1 LKLIQLRHKRGY
13 TVTSRR
19 DVLGLLVAGSAIGL
33 TGCGTYGG
41 ASYRFRMTV
50 EADTPQGQLTGSS
63 VYEVSAKK
71 MLRLTSEERA
81 GSGGTRGQA
90 LILDLPNGPVFVTL
104 KMPVAG
110 ESLGTRA
117 TIAFL
122 PEAESAGIDSYVAAV
137 GKLGGWF
144 AAYKAELPRKDWPLM
159 VRFRDINDPGSVER
173 VEPGTVG
180 VKRVL
185 LETTSDDLSVGI
197 QETLPWLTRINGS
210 LTRRLS
216 APDPTKPPFSAQI
229 GGGDFS
235 TEI

>member
-1 LKLIQLRHKRGY
+1 M
-13 TVTSRR
+13 TSRR

-33 TGCGTYGG
+33 TGCGAYGG

-90 LILDLPNGPVFVTL
+90 LILDLHNGPVFVTL

-110 ESLGTRA
+110 DHLGTRA
-117 TIAFL
+117 TKALL
-122 PEAESAGIDSYVAAV
+122 PQTRSGDIDANLAAV
-137 GKLGGWF
+137 SELGGWF
-144 AAYKAELPRKDWPLM
+144 AAHKAELPREDWPLM

-173 VEPGTVG
+173 VEPGSIG
-180 VKRVL
+180 VKRLL

-197 QETLPWLTRINGS
+197 QETLPWLTRIDGS

-216 APDPTKPPFSAQI
+216 APDPSNPPFSAQI
-229 GGGDFS
+229 RGGDFS

>member
-1 LKLIQLRHKRGY
+1 
-13 TVTSRR
+13 
-19 DVLGLLVAGSAIGL
+19 
-33 TGCGTYGG
+33 
-41 ASYRFRMTV
+41 MTV
-50 EADTPQGQLTGSS
+50 EADTPQGHLTGSS

-110 ESLGTRA
+110 DHLGIRATRA
-117 TIAFL
+117 LL
-122 PEAESAGIDSYVAAV
+122 PQTRSGDIHANLAAV
-137 GKLGGWF
+137 SELGGWF
-144 AAYKAELPRKDWPLM
+144 ATYKAELPREDWPLM
-159 VRFRDINDPGSVER
+159 VRFEDINDPSTVER
-173 VEPGTVG
+173 VEPGSIG
-180 VKRVL
+180 VKRLL

-216 APDPTKPPFSAQI
+216 APDPTNPPFSAQI
-229 GGGDFS
+229 RVGDFS